1 MISGVILD
9 QNSKPVPQTLKSR
22 EDWNFGR
29 QRLYLAHGFEHR
41 QELRCLAQRFLIVKS
56 CPRHGGMRG
65 ASISNARVRAWSP
78 FLSSSPRDRRC
89 VLVAPGTSK
98 RSCAVRAGL
107 IRKRVCQGVPVY
119 AKVCQDMPRYAKQHK
134 GSLAS
139 IRTTRSHSKPTCH
152 RAEPQRCAA
161 SGPVPKPEPESVSM
175 SA

>member
-56 CPRHGGMRG
+56 RPRHGGMRG

-78 FLSSSPRDRRC
+78 FLNSSPRDRRC

-107 IRKRVCQGVPVY
+107 IRKMVCQGVPVY
-119 AKVCQDMPRYAKQHK
+119 AQVCQDMPSSTKA
-134 GSLAS
+134 LWL
-139 IRTTRSHSKPTCH
+139 P
-152 RAEPQRCAA
+152 
-161 SGPVPKPEPESVSM
+161 SGPRAVRASPLAIALHHSGVRLQAPCPSQNLNPFR
-175 SA
+175 